1 MVIVFRPGKTGRL
14 IKHLEKNKK
23 IYVTVGYAV
32 AASILF
38 DPSTAFAD
46 INSGGKA
53 IHAKLCSVGKWVI
66 VVKGTIDT
74 IQSVM
79 NGDFQTAKKM
89 FFSYLLCFAVMLGL
103 PWSLDQVEGVFKQ

>member
-1 MVIVFRPGKTGRL
+1 MVIVFRLGKTGRL
-14 IKHLEKNKK
+14 IKHLERNKK

-32 AASILF
+32 AASILL

-46 INSGGKA
+46 INSGGRA
-53 IHAKLCSVGKWVI
+53 IHTKLCSVGKWVI

>member
-1 MVIVFRPGKTGRL
+1 MVICIKLGKFGRVA
-14 IKHLEKNKK
+14 KHLERNKK
-23 IYVTVGYAV
+23 IYVTVGCAV
-32 AASILF
+32 ATSVLF
-38 DPSTAFAD
+38 DPGTALAD
-46 INSGGKA
+46 INSGGRA